1 LPFTVVWAGVV
12 SVLFA
17 NGALFHV
24 EQWGFFEG
32 VQQVLSL
39 EVRELARI
47 YVLQEW
53 EHVLSIFQ
61 LMQILPLNPDAAL
74 VRVSV
79 TSLQP
84 PGFKPVPE

>member
-1 LPFTVVWAGVV
+1 MKSEVRAVVLAGVV

-17 NGALFHV
+17 NGALLYV

-39 EVRELARI
+39 QARELARV

-53 EHVLSIFQ
+53 KNVLSIFQ
-61 LMQILPLNPDAAL
+61 LMQVFPLNPDA
-74 VRVSV
+74 RVNNFPPASWLQ
-79 TSLQP
+79 TSS
-84 PGFKPVPE
+84 